1 MAADGE
7 VARDAGRAQLLRQLA
22 ELRQE
27 ELEDEREPDH
37 QRLARRQ
44 PRGDLPPAVTH
55 VDHLDRA
62 AVPLQ
67 HGRQVSHAEIAL
79 VLIADKR
86 DLCAAVSG
94 GGRLA
99 GVAESLAPSA
109 ATHGL

>member
-1 MAADGE
+1 MRENPTTSGWRAAS
-7 VARDAGRAQLLRQLA
+7 RAA
-22 ELRQE
+22 IFV
-27 ELEDEREPDH
+27 
-37 QRLARRQ
+37 
-44 PRGDLPPAVTH
+44 PAVTD